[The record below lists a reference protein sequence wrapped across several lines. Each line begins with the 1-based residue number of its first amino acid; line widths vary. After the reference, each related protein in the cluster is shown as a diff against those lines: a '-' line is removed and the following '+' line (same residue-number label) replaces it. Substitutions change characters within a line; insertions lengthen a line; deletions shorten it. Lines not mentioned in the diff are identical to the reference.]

1 MSHSHHHHDHM
12 HSHVTTNNKKVLFIS
27 FLIIGLYMFIEII
40 GGLLAEQLGITI

>member
-40 GGLLAEQLGITI
+40 GGLLAN